1 MNLKLKRTLA
11 LMMAGIMAFSVLAGC
26 GSDVVY
32 FDKAVLKVNDAS
44 LTTGYLDGRIDQM
57 LTINQIKDGDA
68 MADYYRAQIID
79 GLVTTELI
87 RQEADRRNIKI
98 TDKDIEALRKKSIKS
113 YGSEENFKSAM
124 EKYKINDE
132 QFDEMLKEQLRYEKL
147 TDQLKKDIKVDPEK
161 YYNENK
167 DQFNVGEQVKASH
180 ILVKDEAK
188 AKELIKKLND
198 GGDFAKLAKENS
210 EDTASAEKGGELG
223 YFSKDA
229 MVAEF
234 ADAAFAMNPGDIST
248 EPVKTQYGYHIIKVE
263 DKKEPHQQSYDE
275 VKADLTKQLQESEV
289 KTKLQELV
297 AKLKKD
303 AKIEYLDDNYNPDK
317 LMKKA
322 QKQMEKQQQKSAAQ
336 SSAPAAQETSAAA
349 K

>member
-1 MNLKLKRTLA
+1 
-11 LMMAGIMAFSVLAGC
+11 
-26 GSDVVY
+26 
-32 FDKAVLKVNDAS
+32 
-44 LTTGYLDGRIDQM
+44 
-57 LTINQIKDGDA
+57 
-68 MADYYRAQIID
+68 
-79 GLVTTELI
+79 
-87 RQEADRRNIKI
+87 
-98 TDKDIEALRKKSIKS
+98 
-113 YGSEENFKSAM
+113 
-124 EKYKINDE
+124 
-132 QFDEMLKEQLRYEKL
+132 
-147 TDQLKKDIKVDPEK
+147 
-161 YYNENK
+161 
-167 DQFNVGEQVKASH
+167 
-180 ILVKDEAK
+180 
-188 AKELIKKLND
+188 
-198 GGDFAKLAKENS
+198 
-210 EDTASAEKGGELG
+210 
-223 YFSKDA
+223 
-229 MVAEF
+229 
-234 ADAAFAMNPGDIST
+234 IST